1 MKHDNNLLD
10 TDYEILCWAS
20 GPDMLFLMSFIFYFA
35 IPRYN
40 EVKIK
45 QSPPTK
51 NTNITKNKKKH
62 PKTPK
67 NNHHIYMSQNKTPKL
82 NPLKE
87 KIEIQKNAKTI
98 P

>member
-20 GPDMLFLMSFIFYFA
+20 GSDMLFLMSFIFYFA

-45 QSPPTK
+45 QSPPNR
-51 NTNITKNKKKH
+51 NTNIAKNKKKH

-67 NNHHIYMSQNKTPKL
+67 NNHHIYMSQNKT
-82 NPLKE
+82 
-87 KIEIQKNAKTI
+87 
-98 P
+98 

>member
-20 GPDMLFLMSFIFYFA
+20 GSDMLFLMTFIFYFA

-45 QSPPTK
+45 QSPQTRNTDIAK
-51 NTNITKNKKKH
+51 NTENTKK
-62 PKTPK
+62 
-67 NNHHIYMSQNKTPKL
+67 
-82 NPLKE
+82 
-87 KIEIQKNAKTI
+87 
-98 P
+98 

>member
-20 GPDMLFLMSFIFYFA
+20 GSDMLFLMSFIFYFA

-45 QSPPTK
+45 QSP
-51 NTNITKNKKKH
+51 
-62 PKTPK
+62 
-67 NNHHIYMSQNKTPKL
+67 L
-82 NPLKE
+82 N
-87 KIEIQKNAKTI
+87 
-98 P
+98 

>member
-20 GPDMLFLMSFIFYFA
+20 GSDMLFLMSFIFYFA
-35 IPRYN
+35 IDIYN

-51 NTNITKNKKKH
+51 NTNIA
-62 PKTPK
+62 K
-67 NNHHIYMSQNKTPKL
+67 NNKNIRKHQKITTTYTCHKTKHE
-82 NPLKE
+82 N
-87 KIEIQKNAKTI
+87 
-98 P
+98 